1 MKINNGT
8 SIYFTGVAPK
18 YSYKGFEI
26 RPINTDPKENF
37 RQVTDA
43 IQATQNSTQL
53 GKGLNGA
60 TYPFQWEGRD
70 LVVKKYF
77 PHGKSCNPGAY
88 EREFETLDTLYRK
101 RVKSKGIQQGEF
113 AFRTPEGDEYLVTSR
128 VKGQKPDYI
137 KNKFNRE
144 NLKDLLLLLAKL
156 DMPRSNRRYEDDE
169 YPYECLM
176 HYDLAS
182 GNIVIDED
190 SAGIIDFEYLK
201 PENLNRHYERGKE
214 DFPDA
219 NCNFSDIA
227 CLPSNLRGFEY
238 RTLVPYLMK
247 LDKEEASKL
256 FDDYLEAKK
265 MYHEFYINYCPMES
279 TEAEKEIFR
288 RKLAHYSVLE
298 NPNDDVK
305 KAEAIKMQIARFMYI
320 QSPYKKHGKHKI
332 NVKEIHEYFDNALFF
347 FMEKANDPQNNEY
360 EQIYYEDGLELI
372 KKWRSLHGWMEEQFQ
387 NPDIRNNFFISSLHG
402 DKQKEISDIIYDS
415 MEDWKQYTYKKD
427 FAGVVYDDDKK
438 QVTGYYRGG
447 GAPLGEM
454 KYDYLTTGILKNVWV
469 DNIHRNFI
477 RFDNMSEDKYQ
488 QRRDEYKLFQSKL
501 TDEHVVTLDEYLGL

>member
-1 MKINNGT
+1 MKINNAT
-8 SIYFTGVAPK
+8 SVYFAGVAPK

-26 RPINTDPKENF
+26 KPINTDPKENF

-43 IQATQNSTQL
+43 ISATQNSPLL

-77 PHGKSCNPGAY
+77 PHGENPGAY
-88 EREFETLDTLYRK
+88 EREFETLDTLYWK

-113 AFRTPEGDEYLVTSR
+113 AFKTPEGDEYLVTSR

-144 NLKDLLLLLAKL
+144 NLSCLLQLFSKL
-156 DMPRSNRRYEDDE
+156 DNRRRIAFGDE

-176 HYDLAS
+176 HYDLAG
-182 GNIVIDED
+182 GNITIDEN
-190 SAGIIDFEYLK
+190 SAGIIDFEYL
-201 PENLNRHYERGKE
+201 ECEDLDWHYKKGKE

-219 NCNFSDIA
+219 NCNFSDVG
-227 CLPSNLRGFEY
+227 CFPSNLRGFEY

-256 FDDYLEAKK
+256 FDDYLASKSY
-265 MYHEFYINYCPMES
+265 YHYIKS
-279 TEAEKEIFR
+279 FKGTDTEADEEIR
-288 RKLAHYSVLE
+288 RKEYSHYMVL
-298 NPNDDVK
+298 NSPNDDIK

-320 QSPYKKHGKHKI
+320 QSRYKNHGKHKI
-332 NVKEIHEYFDNALFF
+332 NVKEIHEYLDNALFF

-360 EQIYYEDGLELI
+360 EQIYYEDGLELM
-372 KKWRSLHGWMEEQFQ
+372 KKWRGLHSWMEEQFQ

-438 QVTGYYRGG
+438 QVTGYYRGD

-488 QRRDEYKLFQSKL
+488 QRKAEYELFQRKL